1 MQWMQLRR
9 MLLPVHNTWPSP
21 SFDLIAQDTE
31 MGDFIFHQ
39 QNKIA
44 IFAMSNFRHK
54 CQKF

>member
-39 QNKIA
+39 KNKIA